1 MNIDILSGAQCE
13 QLRQLIDEAQHIIVC
28 CHQNPDGDAIGACLA
43 WAEYLRQQG
52 KEPMIA
58 VPDLF
63 PDFLKWMP
71 GTEKIVRYD
80 KHTEQVNEAFA
91 QADTVFCLD
100 FNRPERMERMGEVM
114 ASSAA
119 AKVMIDHHPDPT
131 IDTVISISH
140 PEMSSTCELVFRV
153 IWQLGGFEMM
163 TRKTAVPLYC
173 GMMTDTGGFTYNS
186 TSPAIYFIISQLL
199 TKGIDKDKIY
209 RNVYNNYSEWRIR
222 LIGYVLYRKL
232 VVVPEKHASYFCLT
246 RQDLRRFRYTKGDA
260 EGLVN
265 MPLQIKGMKLSI
277 SLREDTER
285 DNLIWVSLRSVDDFS
300 CTQVAE
306 RWFNGGG
313 HLNASGGRL
322 NCSMD
327 EAERIVQQAIQE
339 MY

>member
-1 MNIDILSGAQCE
+1 M
-13 QLRQLIDEAQHIIVC
+13 RQLIDEAQHIIVC

-91 QADTVFCLD
+91 QADLVFCLD

-232 VVVPEKHASYFCLT
+232 VVVPESA
-246 RQDLRRFRYTKGDA
+246 R
-260 EGLVN
+260 
-265 MPLQIKGMKLSI
+265 
-277 SLREDTER
+277 
-285 DNLIWVSLRSVDDFS
+285 
-300 CTQVAE
+300 
-306 RWFNGGG
+306 
-313 HLNASGGRL
+313 
-322 NCSMD
+322 
-327 EAERIVQQAIQE
+327 
-339 MY
+339 